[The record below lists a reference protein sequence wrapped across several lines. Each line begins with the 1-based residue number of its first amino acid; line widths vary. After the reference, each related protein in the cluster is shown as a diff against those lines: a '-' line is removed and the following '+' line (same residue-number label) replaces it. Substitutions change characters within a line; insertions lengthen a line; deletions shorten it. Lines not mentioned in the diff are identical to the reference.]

1 MAGPI
6 GSREQKIDARD
17 KVTGALRFASDMQ
30 RTDMLWAEPI
40 LSTTAHARIRR
51 IDDRDARGVP
61 GYAGIYTAANVPC
74 NRVGFRRD
82 HPVICDDK
90 VRFYGDIVAVVTGET
105 RRAAEMAA
113 RRIRVQY
120 EELPVI
126 GTLDEARDPARGR
139 VHEQLPDNVC
149 HRVFHEQGD
158 LAAGFSAA
166 DCVIEGEY
174 AFGSADH
181 CFLETESGLSYWE
194 NGQLVV
200 CAGSQ
205 NVFYDRSQVALGLGL
220 PEEQVRILGP
230 YSGGAFGGK
239 GDVSVQILIGLVTLR
254 TQRPCKMVFSRKQ
267 RFVNGVKRHPGVI
280 RMKTGATKDGILTAH
295 EVTGWLDTGAYTVFG
310 DVVLEIATECCCGGY
325 RIPHSR
331 VETVSL
337 YTNNGSNGA
346 FRGFG
351 AAQGCFAL
359 ESQMARLA
367 RALSIDPIEFRLR
380 NCLED
385 GEGSGMGHTLV
396 TPTGLR
402 EVLEASAAH
411 PLWQDRE
418 EIRRSG
424 GDPWVR
430 GVGYACAMKGYG
442 IGINDAPD
450 YGYAGLEIE
459 DGSLVLNVGANDLG
473 QGSYTALR
481 LMAARELDLEPD
493 RIRLRGADTLHS
505 EETGPTAASRVTY
518 AVGRAVCDVSRRFLE
533 EMRVRAADHLGGEA
547 GGVSYKEGVFSGAGE
562 RVEMEQLIR
571 ECADPVSLHSR
582 LRAAYS
588 ETDGRGGLGHPH
600 VLYSA
605 NGQVASVLVNT
616 ETGEVYVDRV
626 AAVVDVGR
634 CIHPPSVEGQS
645 EGGVLM
651 GISYALLE
659 KLDRTDGKPLQT
671 SFSTYLLPTTL
682 DAPEEIDT
690 RILEVPEPTGPYGA
704 KGMAENATVPTAPA
718 VVDAIN
724 DALGLCLDR
733 IPVTPEALLLAMQEK
748 NTR

>member
-6 GSREQKIDARD
+6 GSRETKIDARD
-17 KVTGALRFASDMQ
+17 KVTGTLRFVSDM
-30 RTDMLWAEPI
+30 RREGMLWAEPV
-40 LSTTAHARIRR
+40 LSTTAHAWIRD
-51 IDDRDARGVP
+51 IDDRDARPVP
-61 GYAGIYTAANVPC
+61 GYAGMYTAADVPC

-90 VRFYGDIVAVVTGET
+90 VRFFGDVVAVVTGET

-113 RRIRVQY
+113 RRIRVRY

-126 GTLDEARDPARGR
+126 GTLEVAQDPACGL
-139 VHEQLPDNVC
+139 VHEELTNNIC
-149 HRVFHEQGD
+149 HRVFHEQGN

-166 DCVIEGEY
+166 DRIVEGEY

-194 NGQLVV
+194 DGQLVV

-205 NVFYDRSQVALGLGL
+205 NVFYDRSQVALGLGM
-220 PEEQVRILGP
+220 PEEDVRILAP
-230 YSGGAFGGK
+230 FSGGAFGGK

-254 TQRPCKMVFSRKQ
+254 TKRPCKMVFSRKQ

-295 EVTGWLDTGAYTVFG
+295 EVAGWMDTGAYTVFG

-351 AAQGCFAL
+351 AAQGCYAL

-367 RALSIDPIEFRLR
+367 RSLAIDPIEFRRR
-380 NCLED
+380 NCLEA
-385 GEGSGMGHTLV
+385 GEVSGMGHTLV

-402 EVLEASAAH
+402 EVLEASTAH
-411 PLWQDRE
+411 PLWQDRG
-418 EIRRSG
+418 EIRG
-424 GDPWVR
+424 AGVDPWVR
-430 GVGYACAMKGYG
+430 GVGFACATKGYG
-442 IGINDAPD
+442 IGVNDAPD
-450 YGYAGLEIE
+450 YGYAGLEVE

-493 RIRLRGADTLHS
+493 RIRLRGADTRHS

-518 AVGRAVCDVSRRFLE
+518 AVGRAVCDVSRRFLK
-533 EMRVRAADHLGGEA
+533 EMRARAAVLLGGEA
-547 GGVSYKEGVFSGAGE
+547 GCLSYKNGVFSGPGGD
-562 RVEMEQLIR
+562 VDMEQLVR
-571 ECADPVSLHSR
+571 ESTEPISLHSR

-588 ETDGRGGLGHPH
+588 DTQAGGGLGHPH

-605 NGQVASVLVNT
+605 NGQVASVMVNT
-616 ETGEVYVDRV
+616 ETGEVYVDRM
-626 AAVVDVGR
+626 AAMVDVGR

-659 KLDRTDGKPLQT
+659 KLDRADGKPLQT
-671 SFSTYLLPTTL
+671 SFATYLLPTTL

-690 RILEVPEPTGPYGA
+690 WILEVPEPTGPYGA

-724 DALGLCLDR
+724 DALGLSLEQ
-733 IPVTPEALLLAMQEK
+733 IPVTPEALLRALEERDA
-748 NTR
+748 R